1 MAAHGSYPLGPGAHA
16 MLPYLTVG
24 GLLMLGWYAAS
35 LFTRNRPARAARQ
48 TAAAGARYARGQTI
62 YRNTPTA
69 DVGFDTRGI
78 P

>member
-1 MAAHGSYPLGPGAHA
+1 MAPQGSHPLGAGAHA

-24 GLLMLGWYAAS
+24 GFLMLGWFAAT
-35 LFTRNRPARAARQ
+35 LFSRNRTARRDAQIEARHD
-48 TAAAGARYARGQTI
+48 RGRTI
-62 YRNTPTA
+62 YRNTPMT